1 MSNADLFATIGDTPV
16 LSNSSSNNGIG
27 GYSALE
33 PTEDGNI
40 ITFSDTTTGADTMFY
55 QPNPFI
61 GYAHVQGMYPYDE
74 GWSESSYKY
83 FIGALR
89 KAAGDS
95 WSYAV
100 KFNRKLV
107 ADMNVLLP
115 IKSDGTPNF
124 DYMERYIRAMEK
136 VVIADVVKYKDK
148 MIETTKKLVGE

>member
-1 MSNADLFATIGDTPV
+1 M
-16 LSNSSSNNGIG
+16 LSNSSSNNGIS
-27 GYSALE
+27 GYSALK
-33 PTEDGNI
+33 PTEAGNM

-61 GYAHVQGMYPYDE
+61 GYAHVQGMYPYDKK
-74 GWSESSYKY
+74 WTESSYKY

-89 KAAGDS
+89 KAAGNG

-107 ADMNVLLP
+107 VDIDVLLP
-115 IKSDGTPNF
+115 VKSDGTPDF
-124 DYMERYIRAMEK
+124 KYMERYIRAVEK

-148 MIETTKKLVGE
+148 MISISKTVIAQ